1 MCGSL
6 AQCPRRPLRRPRP
19 ADTTQASP
27 SSYSSAALTTCL
39 TDVPKQLL
47 SRPTFHGFTLV
58 EVMVAVSIIAIL
70 AMIAVPSIQ
79 DRIVREQVVEA
90 AKLADVAKS
99 RIADYWRANNEMP
112 ADNAAA
118 DIPAPDKIIGNFV
131 SAVTV
136 EAGAVHITFGNSAN
150 GAIKGHTLTLR
161 PAVVA
166 DTPVV
171 PPAWICAA
179 GRVPAKMEVQ
189 GKDRTDI
196 ENRFLPTNCRQL
208 AG

>member
-1 MCGSL
+1 
-6 AQCPRRPLRRPRP
+6 
-19 ADTTQASP
+19 
-27 SSYSSAALTTCL
+27 
-39 TDVPKQLL
+39 
-47 SRPTFHGFTLV
+47 
-58 EVMVAVSIIAIL
+58 MVAVSIIAIL

-79 DRIVREQVVEA
+79 ERLVREQVVEA
-90 AKLADVAKS
+90 AKLAGDVVKG

-118 DIPAPDKIIGNFV
+118 DVPASDKIVGNFV

-136 EAGAVHITFGNSAN
+136 EAGAIHIVFGNNAN

-161 PAVVA
+161 PAVVP

-171 PPAWICAA
+171 PPAWVCAA
-179 GRVPAKMEVQ
+179 GKVPDKMEVQ

-196 ENRFLPTNCRQL
+196 ESRYLPVNCRGL
-208 AG
+208 GG